1 MTKVRNTGYEF
12 LMDRTLTVSEY
23 LKDCYGVMKD
33 ETLEVEDILI
43 RAFGTEA
50 NYLRDLPLHG
60 SQMEVQQGEDWTEFR
75 FRLRPSWDFIGKL
88 MERANRLKVM
98 EPESVVAKIWTKHAE
113 SVKLYEYN
121 EES

>member
-1 MTKVRNTGYEF
+1 MKRVRNTGTEF
-12 LMDRTLTVSEY
+12 LMDRTLTVTEY

-33 ETLEVEDILI
+33 ESLVAEDILI
-43 RAFGTEA
+43 RAFGTEM

-60 SQMEVQQGEDWTEFR
+60 SQKEVMQGEGWADFR

-98 EPESVVAKIWTKHAE
+98 EPESVVAKIWAKHAE
-113 SVKLYEYN
+113 SVKLYE
-121 EES
+121 